1 MQAIF
6 QHGRQNVLSL
16 PHHRRFS
23 AYVLSEQ
30 VQLPLPK
37 EAGGGDIVGFVPTWV
52 SARRV
57 LHMLLSAQW
66 HPGLPFTF
74 LITLKFSHMV
84 PLPSWTSVLWQ
95 LVLETNCALRAL
107 KFHSH
112 SREGSGLDSLVCLSM
127 YAGC

>member
-1 MQAIF
+1 MQLVWL
-6 QHGRQNVLSL
+6 GREVPRLLKRLDKLRQNSMQPIFNMARRMHSL
-16 PHHRRFS
+16 PNVNPPHHTPFHFCS
-23 AYVLSEQ
+23 PAQ

-37 EAGGGDIVGFVPTWV
+37 ETGGGDIVGLVPTWV

-84 PLPSWTSVLWQ
+84 PLLPGPVFHGSW
-95 LVLETNCALRAL
+95 
-107 KFHSH
+107 
-112 SREGSGLDSLVCLSM
+112 
-127 YAGC
+127 Y